1 MMNFDNLTIYDL
13 PTGVLALVGIVLL
26 ALVLRT
32 GKVLFKPAVFLL
44 AIGALAGAVWW
55 HLHQQ

>member
-1 MMNFDNLTIYDL
+1 MMNLDNLTAHDL
-13 PTGVLALVGIVLL
+13 PTGLLALVGIVLL
-26 ALVLRT
+26 VLVFRT
-32 GKVLFKPAVFLL
+32 GKVFFKLVVSLV